1 MGKED
6 TTTSLTMEKE
16 TTKDGTTTNAMAT
29 KGNRLTL
36 ILRPTASSRAV
47 VVEQALTGKHSQ
59 ADCEDGIVV
68 ADNYIAVIDGSTSKT
83 PKHYHPSMRNGR
95 YAMTLISDYLRRAPA
110 SLSVNEFCT
119 RVTQVIHQA
128 YPLDDS
134 QPRCSPEQRL
144 CASAVVCNLQHKE
157 IWMIGDCQCMVD
169 GQLYTN
175 DKPSEATIAEERSRL
190 FPTLL
195 AEHPDMV
202 KDGRIV
208 HDYARD
214 AVLPKLIV
222 SMRGENRTYAVID
235 GFEIFMPGVKVIT
248 LRRGEPH
255 DIVLA
260 SDGYPF
266 LRPTLQDSE
275 AALKEQLA
283 NDPYNI
289 HTFKATKGLMQGNV
303 SFDDRALIRFRLTK

>member
-1 MGKED
+1 M
-6 TTTSLTMEKE
+6 TTSANRSTLTS
-16 TTKDGTTTNAMAT
+16 
-29 KGNRLTL
+29 
-36 ILRPTASSRAV
+36 RPTASSKAV
-47 VVEQALTGKHSQ
+47 VVEQALTGKHSP

-83 PKHYHPSMRNGR
+83 PKHYHPTMRNGR
-95 YAMTLISDYLRRAPA
+95 YAMTLISDFLRQAPA
-110 SLSVNEFCT
+110 SLSVTEFCN

-134 QPRCSPEQRL
+134 QPRRSPEQRL
-144 CASAVVCNLQHKE
+144 CASAVVCSLLRKE

-169 GQLYTN
+169 GHLYTN
-175 DKPSEATIAEERSRL
+175 DKPSEATMAEERSRL

-195 AEHPDMV
+195 TEHPDMV
-202 KDGRIV
+202 RDGRIV

-214 AVLPKLIV
+214 AILPKLIA
-222 SMRGENRTYAVID
+222 SMQGENRTYAVID
-235 GFEIFMPGVKVIT
+235 GFDIFMPGVKVIT
-248 LRRGEPH
+248 LRQDEPH

-266 LRPTLQDSE
+266 LRPTLKDSE
-275 AALKEQLA
+275 AALCKQLVI
-283 NDPYNI
+283 DPYNI

-303 SFDDRALIRFRLTK
+303 SFDDRALIRFRLSK

>member
-1 MGKED
+1 M
-6 TTTSLTMEKE
+6 T
-16 TTKDGTTTNAMAT
+16 
-29 KGNRLTL
+29 
-36 ILRPTASSRAV
+36 
-47 VVEQALTGKHSQ
+47 
-59 ADCEDGIVV
+59 
-68 ADNYIAVIDGSTSKT
+68 DNYIAVIDGSTSKT
-83 PKHYHPSMRNGR
+83 PKHYHPTMRNGR
-95 YAMTLISDYLRRAPA
+95 YAMTLISDFLRQAPA
-110 SLSVNEFCT
+110 SLSVTEFCT

-134 QPRCSPEQRL
+134 QPQRSPEQRL
-144 CASAVVCNLQHKE
+144 CASAVVCSLLGKE

-195 AEHPDMV
+195 TEHPGMV

-214 AVLPKLIV
+214 AILPKLIA
-222 SMRGENRTYAVID
+222 SMQGENRTYAVID
-235 GFEIFMPGVKVIT
+235 GFDIFMPGVKVIP
-248 LRRGEPH
+248 LRQDEPH

-266 LRPTLQDSE
+266 LRPTLKDSE
-275 AALKEQLA
+275 AALCEQLA

-289 HTFKATKGLMQGNV
+289 YTFKATKGLMLGNV
-303 SFDDRALIRFRLTK
+303 SFDDRALIRFGLSKSSDLDKANNQI